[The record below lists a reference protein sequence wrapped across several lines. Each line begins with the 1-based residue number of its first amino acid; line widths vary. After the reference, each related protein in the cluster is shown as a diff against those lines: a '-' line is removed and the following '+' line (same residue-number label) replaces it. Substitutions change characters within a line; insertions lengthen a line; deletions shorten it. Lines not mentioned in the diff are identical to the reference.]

1 MRFELFFAKRLQLNK
16 HTDDGRSALST
27 LNVAIVGMI
36 LAIIIMVVAVAIV
49 TGFKSAI
56 VYKITN
62 LDSHIKIFNKH
73 LDSSDNV
80 LRSYVEYDG
89 ELSKLIS
96 PASDPR
102 IKSVSLISEI
112 PCVLKSPDGFSGL
125 RFKGVSSNYDF
136 SYLSSALTEGK
147 ADVGGNGVLVSKSTA
162 DKLQLHIGDRL
173 YVYFMNNQQVRMR
186 RCTINGI
193 FNTDFDTFDEHIMM
207 GNIKTLQSV
216 NQWGSTTGSYLGVN
230 CKSIDYIDAVRASIV
245 MRLTDHIST
254 GKSSLSGEFQ
264 VPTIRESN
272 PTHFAWLD
280 LLNTNIAVVLGL
292 MAFVACFSIIA
303 CLVIVVLNRVNTIGV
318 LKALGASNK
327 SIRLIFIAIMMKII
341 LRAMLIGNG
350 IAFAL
355 LIVQDQ
361 FHLVKL
367 NSESYF
373 MSYVPVEFSWW
384 LLALNIGII
393 ILSFIALLLPSYII
407 SSIKPAK
414 SIRFE

>member
-1 MRFELFFAKRLQLNK
+1 MRFELFLAKRLQLNK
-16 HTDDGRSALST
+16 HTGDGRSALST

-36 LAIIIMVVAVAIV
+36 LAIVIMVGAVAIV
-49 TGFKSAI
+49 TGFKSTI

-80 LRSYVEYDG
+80 LRSYVDYDG
-89 ELSKLIS
+89 ELKQLIS
-96 PASDPR
+96 PAADPR

-112 PCVLKSPDGFSGL
+112 PCVLKAPDGFSGL
-125 RFKGVSSNYDF
+125 RFKGVSDDYDF
-136 SYLSSALTEGK
+136 SYISSTLTEGK
-147 ADVGGNGVLVSKSTA
+147 ADINGNGVLVSKATA

-193 FNTDFDTFDEHIMM
+193 YNTDFNTFDEHIMV
-207 GNIKTLQSV
+207 GSIKTLQSV
-216 NQWGSTTGSYLGVN
+216 NQWDATTGSYLGIN
-230 CKSIDYIDAVRASIV
+230 CKSTDDIDAVRAGLVS
-245 MRLTDHIST
+245 RLTDSMAS

-264 VPTIRESN
+264 IPTIRESN
-272 PTHFAWLD
+272 PTHFAWLE

-318 LKALGASNK
+318 LKALGASNR

-341 LRAMLIGNG
+341 FRAMLIGNG
-350 IAFAL
+350 VAFAL
-355 LIVQDQ
+355 LILQDK
-361 FHLVKL
+361 FHIVKL
-367 NSESYF
+367 DSDSYF
-373 MSYVPVEFSWW
+373 MGYVPVEFSWW
-384 LLALNIGII
+384 PLVLNVGII

-407 SSIKPAK
+407 SSIKPSK